1 MSVGLSAPSKAQI
14 DALAGSLPMTL
25 ENWIVQVERFQAFL
39 AATLDATLTA
49 SPYSYTAGEVAILKS
64 AYNDFTQLIAIYR
77 GTQNLAVAKDFRT
90 FSKQLIGT
98 GN

>member
-1 MSVGLSAPSKAQI
+1 MSVGLSQPSKAQI

-25 ENWIVQVERFQAFL
+25 EDWIVRVERFQAFL

-49 SPYSYTAGEVAILKS
+49 APYNYTAGEVAILKS
-64 AYNDFTQLIAIYR
+64 AFTDFTQLIAIYR
-77 GTQNLAVAKDFRT
+77 GSQNLASAKDFRA